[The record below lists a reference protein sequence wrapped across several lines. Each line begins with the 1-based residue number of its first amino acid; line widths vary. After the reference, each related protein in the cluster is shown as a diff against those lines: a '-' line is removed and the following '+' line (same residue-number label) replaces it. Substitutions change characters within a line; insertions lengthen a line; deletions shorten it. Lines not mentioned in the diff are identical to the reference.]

1 MEQSGCGTDN
11 RLTPLPQELLSL
23 ETLQQGQQVLDSRL
37 IYFAFPKQKSPK
49 KAQHEAIPPQSTPE
63 NVTTAQPGSASPQE
77 RGWNCNSSVKNHEP
91 NVHLPGVQEPRVLPA
106 HLSP

>member
-1 MEQSGCGTDN
+1 MDN

-49 KAQHEAIPPQSTPE
+49 KAQQEAIPPPE
-63 NVTTAQPGSASPQE
+63 HP
-77 RGWNCNSSVKNHEP
+77 
-91 NVHLPGVQEPRVLPA
+91 
-106 HLSP
+106 